1 MTLGKVVIGIGLIG
15 LALSLLLGGFLWQWI
30 GSALSVAVIIVGAT
44 LEEKSYSK
52 ERRN

>member
-15 LALSLLLGGFLWQWI
+15 IALSLLLGNFYVQWI
-30 GSALSVAVIIVGAT
+30 GSALSVAVTIVGAA
-44 LEEKSYSK
+44 LEESISK